1 MTDGLQPAAV
11 LDALKRVVDPEFGKD
26 LVALGM
32 AKQVTVAEGRVA
44 VGREAEAQ
52 SSPPAPVLEAR
63 QQVVVP
69 LREAAPVPPPPGRT

>member
-32 AKQVTVAEGRVA
+32 AKQVTVAEGRVGA
-44 VGREAEAQ
+44 EGWACWLGRL
-52 SSPPAPVLEAR
+52 S
-63 QQVVVP
+63 
-69 LREAAPVPPPPGRT
+69 